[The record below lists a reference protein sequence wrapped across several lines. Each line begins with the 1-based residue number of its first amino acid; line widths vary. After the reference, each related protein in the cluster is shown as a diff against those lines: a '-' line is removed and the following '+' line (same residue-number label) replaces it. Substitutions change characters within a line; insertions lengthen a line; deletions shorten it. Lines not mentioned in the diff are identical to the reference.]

1 MSNPRAMFDAS
12 FRTKVL
18 VPVILCMV
26 ALIAIT
32 VFVVNQ
38 RISQQVETEARN
50 TLTTADA
57 VFRNLQLVRSKNLRL
72 RFQSLPNEPRYR
84 AAFQRGDALTLH
96 EPLTDL
102 LNEQDVNVV
111 FYSINADKVLDS
123 EERDPIIP
131 VSAFETAA
139 KPAVTQALQR
149 QETVDTVRVGE
160 RLYDIVSIP
169 VYDAEHVQIGVLTFG
184 SEISDTEAQEFSQIT
199 HSQIALIAGGHVV
212 ASTLSGLDANAQ
224 FISLFKNSPPGNDS
238 KDSPLSLNKIVLDG
252 QHYFGVAGRFES
264 LGGDKT
270 LGYVLL
276 SSYERSFLTL
286 QTTQQVLLEVSLCL
300 ILLGAAIVWLLI
312 NKVTQPLRE
321 LRDSAEAVSRGDFT
335 RRVTVRSRDECGELA
350 TVFNQMTENIQQ
362 SRAQIEQ
369 TVETLKGT
377 QAQLIQSEK
386 LSAVGE
392 FVAGVAHEL
401 NNPLAAVMGFAEIL
415 KNTDEDTK
423 NRRYLDMIFKSAQR
437 CQKIVQSL
445 LSFARHHQPERKP
458 VSVNKLIET
467 VLEIV
472 SYPLRTSNIK
482 VVTQFDPNLPVVLA
496 DGHQIQQVVLNIIN
510 NAHQAIEMHQPH
522 GRIKITTAI
531 CEPNVSITIQDNGP
545 GIPKENLRR
554 IFDPFF
560 TTKEVGKG
568 TGLGL
573 SLCYGLI
580 KEHGGNI
587 TPISR
592 PGEGAM
598 FIIELPIV
606 HDFAG
611 AVEPSVSEETNKSN
625 PHEGIGKKILVIDD
639 EEAILQMVSESLG
652 GYGYQVDTVFDGE
665 TSLRQLKQ
673 NHYDV
678 TFCDWKLP
686 GLNGRQIYERLR
698 ATNPELC
705 NRIVFIT
712 GDVINEQM
720 RKFLEDEKRSC
731 LTKPFELAELR
742 SAIKTILAT
751 T

>member
-18 VPVILCMV
+18 VPVVFCMV

-57 VFRNLQLVRSKNLRL
+57 VFRNLQLVRTKNLRL

-84 AAFQRGDALTLH
+84 AAFQRGDAPTLH

-102 LNEQDVNVV
+102 LNEQDVDVV
-111 FYSINADKVLDS
+111 FYSINADKVLES

-131 VSAFETAA
+131 VLAFETAA
-139 KPAVTQALQR
+139 TPAVTQALQR

-169 VYDAEHVQIGVLTFG
+169 VYDAEHMQIGVLTFG
-184 SEISDTEAQEFSQIT
+184 SEISDAEAQEFSQIT
-199 HSQIALIAGGHVV
+199 HSQIALLAGGHVV

-224 FISLFKNSPPGNDS
+224 FVSLFKNSPSGNDS
-238 KDSPLSLNKIVLDG
+238 KDSTVNLNKILLDG
-252 QHYFGVAGRFES
+252 QHYFGAAGQFES
-264 LGGDKT
+264 LSGDKT

-276 SSYERSFLTL
+276 SSYEQSFRAL
-286 QTTQQVLLEVSLCL
+286 QITQQVLLGVSLCS
-300 ILLGAAIVWLLI
+300 ILSGAAIVWFLI
-312 NKVTQPLRE
+312 NRVTQPLRE

-350 TVFNQMTENIQQ
+350 TVFNQMTANIQQ

-369 TVETLKGT
+369 TLETLKGT

-401 NNPLAAVMGFAEIL
+401 NNPLAAVIGFAEIL
-415 KNTDEDTK
+415 KNTDGDTK

-445 LSFARHHQPERKP
+445 LSFARRHQPERKP

-482 VVTQFDPNLPVVLA
+482 LVTQLDPHLPVVLA
-496 DGHQIQQVVLNIIN
+496 DEHQIQQVVLNIIN
-510 NAHQAIEMHQPH
+510 NARQAIEIHQPH
-522 GRIKITTAI
+522 GQIKITTTI
-531 CEPNVSITIQDNGP
+531 CEPNVCITIQDNGP
-545 GIPKENLRR
+545 GIAKENLRR

-606 HDFAG
+606 HDFAS
-611 AVEPSVSEETNKSN
+611 AVEPLVSAEANRSN
-625 PHEGIGKKILVIDD
+625 PQEDIGKKVLVIDD
-639 EEAILQMVSESLG
+639 EEAILEMVSESLSS
-652 GYGYQVDTVFDGE
+652 YGYQVDTVIDGE

-678 TFCDWKLP
+678 IFCDWKLP

-705 NRIVFIT
+705 KRVVFIT
-712 GDVINEQM
+712 GDVINDQM

-731 LTKPFELAELR
+731 LTKPFALAELR